1 MTTSLAELDTDRMV
15 GVLQEL
21 VQAESFSA
29 DAGGV
34 TRCAEVLA
42 SLGRDVVGERAQIL
56 GTEHPLVRWSF
67 GSRMRVLLIGH
78 LDTVWPMGTLKRW
91 PFSVEDGLAT
101 GPGVFDMKA
110 GLVQGL
116 FALSSLDDLD
126 GVTLLVNSD
135 EETGSDHSRAAIE
148 ELGARAEAVLVLE
161 PSEKGALKIA
171 RKGQATYRIDARGRA
186 AHSGLNPW
194 DGANALVGLA
204 HAVLEL
210 EPIAHGETT
219 VTPTVAGAG
228 ATKNTVPAQAHA
240 FVDVRASTIAEQQ
253 RADGALLALSSKV
266 EDVTLDV
273 TRETIRPPLESSAS
287 EALFARARRVAD
299 DLGLEPLDGV
309 RVGGASDGN
318 WTAALGTP
326 TLDGLGPVG
335 GGAHAEGE
343 HVVVERMPERA
354 LLVAALVSDLLREGS
369 G

>member
-1 MTTSLAELDTDRMV
+1 MTTRIAIDVDRMV

-21 VQAESFSA
+21 VEAESFSS

-34 TRCAEVLA
+34 TRCAETLA
-42 SLGRDVVGERAQIL
+42 SLGRELLGERAQIV
-56 GTEHPLVRWSF
+56 GMEHPIVRWSF
-67 GSRMRVLLIGH
+67 GARTRVLLIGH
-78 LDTVWPMGTLKRW
+78 LDTVWPMGTLRRW
-91 PFSVEDGLAT
+91 PFSVADGIAT

-116 FALSSLDDLD
+116 FALASLDDLD

-135 EETGSDHSRAAIE
+135 EETGSDASRAAIE
-148 ELGARAEAVLVLE
+148 DLGARAEAVLVLE
-161 PSEKGALKIA
+161 PSEKGALKVA

-186 AHSGLNPW
+186 AHSGLNPR

-210 EPIAHGETT
+210 DRIADGDTT
-219 VTPTVAGAG
+219 VTPTVAQAG
-228 ATKNTVPAQAHA
+228 TTKNTVPAHAHA

-253 RADGALLALSSKV
+253 RADGELLALTSKTDGV
-266 EDVTLDV
+266 SLDV
-273 TRETIRPPLESSAS
+273 TRATIRPPLERSAS
-287 EALFARARRVAD
+287 DALFARAQGLAEG
-299 DLGLEPLDGV
+299 LGLEPLEGV
-309 RVGGASDGN
+309 AVGGASDGN

-343 HVVVERMPERA
+343 HVIVAEMPERA
-354 LLVAALVSDLLREGS
+354 ALLAALVSDLLKEG
-369 G
+369 

>member
-1 MTTSLAELDTDRMV
+1 MTTRVAEIDTDRMV

-21 VQAESFSA
+21 VEAESFSA
-29 DAGGV
+29 DARGV
-34 TRCAEVLA
+34 SRCAEVLA
-42 SLGRDVVGERAQIL
+42 SLGRDLVGERAQII

-91 PFSVEDGLAT
+91 PFSLEDGIAT

-116 FALSSLDDLD
+116 FALASLGDLD

-135 EETGSDHSRAAIE
+135 EETGSAHSRAAIE

-161 PSEKGALKIA
+161 PSEKAALKIA
-171 RKGQATYRIDARGRA
+171 RKGQATYRIDAHGRA

-194 DGANALVGLA
+194 DGANALVA
-204 HAVLEL
+204 VSHAVLEL
-210 EPIAHGETT
+210 EAIAKDDTT
-219 VTPTVAGAG
+219 VTPTIASAGT
-228 ATKNTVPAQAHA
+228 TKNTVPASAQVS
-240 FVDVRASTIAEQQ
+240 VDVRASTIAEQQ
-253 RADGALLALSSKV
+253 RADSELLALTSRL
-266 EDVTLDV
+266 DGVTLDV
-273 TRETIRPPLESSAS
+273 TRETIRPPLEASAS
-287 EALFARARRVAD
+287 EALFARAKRLAEG
-299 DLGLEPLDGV
+299 LGLEPLEGV
-309 RVGGASDGN
+309 AVGGASDGN
-318 WTAALGTP
+318 WTATLGTP

-343 HVVVERMPERA
+343 HVVVDRMAERA
-354 LLVAALVSDLLREGS
+354 TLVAALVTDLLKG